1 MLSIDSV
8 IVSGGKPA
16 YRFSNADGKTWL
28 VPRKNLSTA
37 LQLYQPSGVKGIMLK
52 ALFPSLHWLKPVRGV
67 LHASC
72 EAVGLR
78 PDICSALIDALGR
91 NELEFSIFGGTPSIH
106 QKITVQIFNK
116 RKILGYC
123 KLTDSDAIRDL
134 FIHEKALLDD
144 LQAAGIENIP
154 RCLACL
160 TLADGTSVFIQSTV
174 KTARSFSP
182 YRWTPLHEEFL
193 TRMSERTLTTLKFDH
208 SDFGRS
214 LLALKENL
222 HRFPQELLQTIHRSL
237 SIVLEQNIGHQVK
250 YSAFHADFT
259 PWNMLIENG
268 QLFVFDWEYGRMTYP
283 PMLDRYHFFTQQALH
298 VAHLSPEQ
306 LYAWFVRQP
315 WFDNREYEMYLLD
328 IISRFT
334 LREEGV
340 LPSSLIGM
348 LHNWC
353 GLLAF
358 VAE

>member
-1 MLSIDSV
+1 M
-8 IVSGGKPA
+8 
-16 YRFSNADGKTWL
+16 
-28 VPRKNLSTA
+28 
-37 LQLYQPSGVKGIMLK
+37 
-52 ALFPSLHWLKPVRGV
+52 
-67 LHASC
+67 
-72 EAVGLR
+72 
-78 PDICSALIDALGR
+78 
-91 NELEFSIFGGTPSIH
+91 
-106 QKITVQIFNK
+106 
-116 RKILGYC
+116 
-123 KLTDSDAIRDL
+123 
-134 FIHEKALLDD
+134 
-144 LQAAGIENIP
+144 
-154 RCLACL
+154 
-160 TLADGTSVFIQSTV
+160 
-174 KTARSFSP
+174 
-182 YRWTPLHEEFL
+182 
-193 TRMSERTLTTLKFDH
+193 
-208 SDFGRS
+208 
-214 LLALKENL
+214 
-222 HRFPQELLQTIHRSL
+222 
-237 SIVLEQNIGHQVK
+237 K